1 MRQELATQ
9 LGNAAV
15 VVTASTAGATNL
27 GWFQFISENSNGLSI
42 LLGFCSLFAALC
54 FYAISLSKQSQAT
67 KNEIEIKLIKDKLEA
82 TDNHLIDILV
92 LLKGQANEEAT
103 KKRKNT

>member
-9 LGNAAV
+9 LGNAGIVAAT
-15 VVTASTAGATNL
+15 TAAGATNL

-67 KNEIEIKLIKDKLEA
+67 KNEIEIKLLKDKLEA

-92 LLKGQANEEAT
+92 LLKGKANEEAAKEYKVT
-103 KKRKNT
+103 